1 MDTNPILSDESK
13 SRCGQKS
20 FEISHSLPQASQR
33 KPDSPQEERHR
44 LSAVSTAVQSAARA
58 AGRLT
63 KPEVLPNFEL
73 PTNVYT
79 MFCLGQKS
87 SDKKCVGAE
96 LLPAPSFLGG
106 ENQLVNRIVA
116 NHPNARE
123 SKVLQLLFQLKRIV
137 LSIFAPRFRDLEGPP
152 PEWRQLQEAARINI

>member
-1 MDTNPILSDESK
+1 LKSRTLCRRLHKGSPILPKKRDTD
-13 SRCGQKS
+13 CQ
-20 FEISHSLPQASQR
+20 LYPQQYR
-33 KPDSPQEERHR
+33 
-44 LSAVSTAVQSAARA
+44 SAARA

-79 MFCLGQKS
+79 MFCLGQKY
-87 SDKKCVGAE
+87 SDKKCVDAE

-106 ENQLVNRIVA
+106 ENQLVHRIAA